1 VIARGNV
8 GLLVVL
14 ALGFGLLVLIRVASS
29 AIRALVLLILQNA
42 LHFQLG
48 ARLFRHLIRLPM
60 SYFEKRHIGDILSR
74 FTSLQPIRSLMTEG
88 MIAAVLDGA
97 MAILSLVII
106 LIYSPLL
113 AGVVIGAVVVYALL
127 RLTL

>member
-1 VIARGNV
+1 
-8 GLLVVL
+8 
-14 ALGFGLLVLIRVASS
+14 
-29 AIRALVLLILQNA
+29 
-42 LHFQLG
+42 
-48 ARLFRHLIRLPM
+48 M
-60 SYFEKRHIGDILSR
+60 SYFEKRHIGDILPR

-127 RLTL
+127 RLTLYRTLWRRTEATIEAGAQENSTFIETVRAIQSLKLFNRESE